1 MMEPILK
8 IDFSE
13 LTEAIPAF
21 ITMIAMPFTYSIAN
35 GLIFG
40 ILSYVIMKLFTGKMR
55 RFTQYLRCWHW
66 SLSSI
71 WFTKYNAVTSAYL
84 TYAQLRLWQRAG
96 SDRNYVARREPV
108 QPPPFRLEPHPK
120 KKKTPTG
127 RLQISLV
134 LY

>member
-1 MMEPILK
+1 
-8 IDFSE
+8 
-13 LTEAIPAF
+13 
-21 ITMIAMPFTYSIAN
+21 MIAMPFTYSIAN

-55 RFTQYLRCWHW
+55 EIHPVLAVLALV
-66 SLSSI
+66 LSSI

-96 SDRNYVARREPV
+96 SDRSTLPARESV

-120 KKKTPTG
+120 QTP
-127 RLQISLV
+127 RAAPN
-134 LY
+134 